1 MEIHITL
8 EYVHMHWNIIHT
20 LSLHY
25 LLFLSG
31 NISLLMVS
39 LLVCIIVCVLEKE
52 SLSGF
57 VVWFFCFFFA
67 LKFVSVYFTFSV
79 SRFIFSWTD

>member
-20 LSLHY
+20 LRLHH
-25 LLFLSG
+25 LSFLSG
-31 NISLLMVS
+31 NISSVMVS
-39 LLVCIIVCVLEKE
+39 LLVCIIVCVLERE

-57 VVWFFCFFFA
+57 VVLLLFFA
-67 LKFVSVYFTFSV
+67 LKFLSVYFTFSV
-79 SRFIFSWTD
+79 KLDKLMQ